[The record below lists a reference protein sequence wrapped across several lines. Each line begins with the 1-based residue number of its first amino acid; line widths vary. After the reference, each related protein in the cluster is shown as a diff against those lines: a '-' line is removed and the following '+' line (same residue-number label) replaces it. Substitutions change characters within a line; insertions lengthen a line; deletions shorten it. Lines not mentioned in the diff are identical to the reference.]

1 MLQRIRKS
9 ALLLQN
15 ENVRHICESCLSE
28 LNIRRRIPVY
38 STAFLPSPVLAGFFR
53 PRIYLPIRMI
63 SDFSAEDM
71 RFMFLHELQH
81 YRSNDIL
88 ISCLANAA
96 CILYWFNPLVW
107 YMQKTLRRERE
118 LACDASVL
126 ELLPECDYSAYGF
139 TLLQVTESL
148 QKPSLFLTVPM
159 GAAKKQL
166 KQRILQIASYRKS
179 TRRQRTLGAFICLL
193 ALTFTVGISPVFA
206 SDASEDRYSFEKA
219 PETVAYL
226 DLSREFEGYEGCF
239 VLYDEGKDLWQ
250 IYNQEAALTRTSPY
264 STYKIYDALLGLE
277 SGIITPED
285 SRMAWDGQ
293 SFPIDAWEADQD
305 LNSAIKNSVNWYFQR
320 IDEALGA
327 SQVQDYLDEIG
338 YGNQKMSRRLDLYW
352 TDSSLKIS
360 PAEQVELLQKLYHND
375 FHFSAENVN
384 AVKQS
389 LFLSSSS
396 RGRLFGKTGTG
407 QIDQKEVSGW
417 FVGCLENQGNVSYF
431 ATNIQADSDASGNR
445 AKELTERI
453 LSQIYD

>member
-1 MLQRIRKS
+1 
-9 ALLLQN
+9 
-15 ENVRHICESCLSE
+15 
-28 LNIRRRIPVY
+28 
-38 STAFLPSPVLAGFFR
+38 
-53 PRIYLPIRMI
+53 
-63 SDFSAEDM
+63 
-71 RFMFLHELQH
+71 
-81 YRSNDIL
+81 
-88 ISCLANAA
+88 
-96 CILYWFNPLVW
+96 
-107 YMQKTLRRERE
+107 
-118 LACDASVL
+118 
-126 ELLPECDYSAYGF
+126 
-139 TLLQVTESL
+139 
-148 QKPSLFLTVPM
+148 
-159 GAAKKQL
+159 
-166 KQRILQIASYRKS
+166 
-179 TRRQRTLGAFICLL
+179 
-193 ALTFTVGISPVFA
+193 
-206 SDASEDRYSFEKA
+206 
-219 PETVAYL
+219 
-226 DLSREFEGYEGCF
+226 
-239 VLYDEGKDLWQ
+239 
-250 IYNQEAALTRTSPY
+250 
-264 STYKIYDALLGLE
+264 
-277 SGIITPED
+277 
-285 SRMAWDGQ
+285 MAWDGQ

-327 SQVQDYLDEIG
+327 SQVQDYLDKIG